1 MVLSQK
7 YITMHPLFK
16 KWIFC
21 SAFVTCL
28 INTTTVRS
36 QEVGSLLDLLD
47 DEEETINYT
56 TASFKANRVINL
68 HSLENTARGVLDFR
82 INHRFGF
89 LNTGLY
95 ELFGLDRASVRL
107 GFDLGVTDN
116 FQIGIGRSGFEK
128 TLDGYMKYRI
138 LRQSSG
144 KKNMPITLSILATG
158 GIRTE
163 RWSRIDVEYP
173 FYARLN
179 YAFQAIVGR
188 KFSENFSLQLSPTI
202 VHRNLV
208 RTRAEA
214 NTVMALGT
222 GFRYKLTKRV
232 TFNGE
237 YIYVLPNQLA
247 DGFNNS
253 LSIGFDIETG
263 GHVFQLHFTNST
275 PMIEHAFIT
284 QTTGDW
290 MQGGIHFGFNISRVF
305 TLWRPEVF

>member
-1 MVLSQK
+1 MYPFFEKLKVYLLILPSVLF
-7 YITMHPLFK
+7 Y
-16 KWIFC
+16 C
-21 SAFVTCL
+21 
-28 INTTTVRS
+28 TVS
-36 QEVGSLLDLLD
+36 CQEETSLLELLG
-47 DEEETINYT
+47 DEEEEINYA

-68 HSLENTARGVLDFR
+68 HSFENTARGVLDFR

-107 GFDLGVTDN
+107 GFDLGVTDD

-128 TLDGYMKYRI
+128 SLDGYLKYRI

-144 KKNMPITLSILATG
+144 KKNMPVTLSLLTTG
-158 GIRTE
+158 AIRTE

-179 YAFQAIVGR
+179 YTFQAIVGR
-188 KFSENFSLQLSPTI
+188 KFSEKFSLQFSPTL

-208 RTRAEA
+208 RTRAES
-214 NTVMALGT
+214 NSVVALGT

-232 TFNGE
+232 ALNGE

-247 DGFNNS
+247 EGFQNS
-253 LSIGFDIETG
+253 LSVGFDIETG

-290 MQGGIHFGFNISRVF
+290 RKGGVHFGFNISRVF
-305 TLWRPEVF
+305 TLWRPEAF